1 MSTHTDF
8 DWTMQDRLQKTL
20 DVLHLSH
27 EQMGAELGYSRNR
40 IGDFIAGRATP
51 RRTVLIAWAM
61 RCGVSVEWLE
71 TGEWPDDSGDTPD
84 DLGFGDSRWGMES
97 PACGVAVLDLYRA
110 EKVGA
115 SLAPTG

>member
-71 TGEWPDDSGDTPD
+71 TGEWPDDSGDPGTPAD
-84 DLGFGDSRWGMES
+84 QPFGDRRWSMQS
-97 PACGVAVLDLYRA
+97 PACGIVHLEDVRA
-110 EKVGA
+110 A
-115 SLAPTG
+115 RALAATG